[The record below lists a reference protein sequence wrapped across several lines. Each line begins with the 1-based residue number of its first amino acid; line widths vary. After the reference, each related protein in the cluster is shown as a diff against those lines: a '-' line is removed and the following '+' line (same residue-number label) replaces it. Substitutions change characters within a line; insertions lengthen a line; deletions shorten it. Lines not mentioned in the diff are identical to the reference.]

1 MGFKLLAPAHHIHRF
16 FAPQVVPMTFP
27 STDPSKTTG
36 GWSAVLAMSLAA
48 FALVASEFMP
58 VSLLTPIAADLHIT
72 EGQAGQGISVSGA
85 FALIT
90 SLLIASVAARV
101 ERKKLLLGLTLL
113 MIVSGTVVAVA
124 PGYPSFM
131 FGRALIGIAIGGF
144 WSLSAATAMR
154 LVKPEQVSRALAIV
168 NGGNALATVIAAP
181 AGSFLGSLIGWRGA
195 FFCVVPV
202 AVLAAVWL
210 LISLPSF
217 KAERQAGSG
226 NVLRLMK
233 QLPVALG
240 MVAVS
245 VFFMGQFMLFTYLRP
260 FLEGVTGVS
269 VSTLSLMLLGLGL
282 AGFIG
287 TFLIER
293 FMGRGLYRTLTV
305 IPLIMAAI
313 ALALVSFGKS
323 PVLTAS
329 LLGLWGLVA
338 TAAPVGWWTW
348 LAQTLPDDAEAG
360 GGLLVAIV
368 QLAIAGG
375 AIIGGL
381 AFDLSGYKATFEL
394 SAAVLVVA
402 SVLAW
407 LAGRNAT
414 EVHLV
419 EPAAHSDA
427 VSGEAESRFV

>member
-1 MGFKLLAPAHHIHRF
+1 MSSR
-16 FAPQVVPMTFP
+16 
-27 STDPSKTTG
+27 STEKR

-58 VSLLTPIAADLHIT
+58 VSLLTPIAAELGIT

-85 FALIT
+85 FALVT
-90 SLLIASVAARV
+90 SLVIAAIAARV

-113 MIVSGTVVAVA
+113 MIVSGTVVAFA

-131 FGRALIGIAIGGF
+131 LGRALIGIAIGGF

-154 LVKPEQVSRALAIV
+154 LVSTDQVPRALAIV

-202 AVLAAVWL
+202 AVIAAVWL

-217 KAERQAGSG
+217 KAERHAGKG
-226 NVLRLMK
+226 NALALMK
-233 QLPVALG
+233 RLPVALG
-240 MVAVS
+240 MAAVS

-260 FLEGVTGVS
+260 FLEGVTGVD

-287 TFLIER
+287 TFVIER
-293 FMGRGLYRTLTV
+293 FIGKGLYRTLTV

-313 ALALVSFGKS
+313 ALALVGFGAS
-323 PVLTAS
+323 PWLTAV

-348 LAQTLPDDAEAG
+348 LAHTLPDDAEAG

-375 AIIGGL
+375 AIVGGL

-394 SAAVLVVA
+394 SATVLVGA
-402 SVLAW
+402 AVLAW
-407 LAGRNAT
+407 LAGRSAMQVSLPEPTAAT
-414 EVHLV
+414 
-419 EPAAHSDA
+419 
-427 VSGEAESRFV
+427 

>member
-1 MGFKLLAPAHHIHRF
+1 
-16 FAPQVVPMTFP
+16 MTFR
-27 STDPSKTTG
+27 SAEKT

-85 FALIT
+85 FALVT
-90 SLLIASVAARV
+90 SLVIAAIAARV
-101 ERKKLLLGLTLL
+101 ERKKLLLCLTLL
-113 MIVSGTVVAVA
+113 MMVSGTLVALA
-124 PGYPSFM
+124 PGYSWFM
-131 FGRALIGIAIGGF
+131 FGRALLGIAIGGF

-154 LVKPEQVSRALAIV
+154 LVRPDQVSRALAMV

-202 AVLAAVWL
+202 ATLAAVWL

-217 KAERQAGSG
+217 KVERRAASG
-226 NVLRLMK
+226 NALRLMK
-233 QLPVALG
+233 QTPVALG
-240 MVAVS
+240 MAAVS

-260 FLEGVTGVS
+260 FLEVVTGVS
-269 VSTLSLMLLGLGL
+269 VTTLSFMLLGLGV

-287 TFLIER
+287 TCVIER
-293 FMGRGLYRTLTV
+293 FMGNALYRTLTL
-305 IPLIMAAI
+305 IPLGMAVI
-313 ALALVSFGKS
+313 ALALVNFGSS
-323 PVLTAS
+323 PLLTAA
-329 LLGLWGLVA
+329 LLGAWGLVA

-381 AFDLSGYKATFEL
+381 AFDLRGYQATFAL
-394 SAAVLVVA
+394 SAVVLVA
-402 SVLAW
+402 AAVLAW
-407 LAGRNAT
+407 LAGRS
-414 EVHLV
+414 
-419 EPAAHSDA
+419 AAQVGLA
-427 VSGEAESRFV
+427 EAHARA

>member
-1 MGFKLLAPAHHIHRF
+1 
-16 FAPQVVPMTFP
+16 MTSL
-27 STDPSKTTG
+27 STEQR

-58 VSLLTPIAADLHIT
+58 VSLLTPIAAELQIS

-85 FALIT
+85 FALMT
-90 SLLIASVAARV
+90 SLVIAAVAARI

-113 MIVSGTVVAVA
+113 MIVSGTVVAFA

-154 LVKPEQVSRALAIV
+154 LVQPDQVSRALAIV

-202 AVLAAVWL
+202 AALAAIWL
-210 LISLPSF
+210 LVSLPSF
-217 KAERQAGSG
+217 KLERQAGSG
-226 NVLRLMK
+226 NALRLMK
-233 QLPVALG
+233 QWPVALG

-245 VFFMGQFMLFTYLRP
+245 VFLMGQFMLFTYLRP

-269 VSTLSLMLLGLGL
+269 VATLSLMLLGLGL

-287 TFLIER
+287 TFVIER
-293 FMGRGLYRTLTV
+293 FLGTGLYRTLTV
-305 IPLIMAAI
+305 IPLIMAVI
-313 ALALVSFGKS
+313 ALALVNFGAS
-323 PVLTAS
+323 PLLTAV

-348 LAQTLPDDAEAG
+348 LAQTLPEDAEAG

-368 QLAIAGG
+368 QLAIAAG
-375 AIIGGL
+375 AIVGGL

-394 SAAVLVVA
+394 SAAVLVIA

-407 LAGRNAT
+407 LSGRSAAQ
-414 EVHLV
+414 VYFV
-419 EPAAHSDA
+419 ESN
-427 VSGEAESRFV
+427 VVG

>member
-1 MGFKLLAPAHHIHRF
+1 
-16 FAPQVVPMTFP
+16 MTSL
-27 STDPSKTTG
+27 STEQR

-58 VSLLTPIAADLHIT
+58 VSLLTPIAAELHVT

-85 FALIT
+85 FALVT
-90 SLLIASVAARV
+90 SLVIAAVAARV

-113 MIVSGTVVAVA
+113 MIVSGTVVAFA

-154 LVKPEQVSRALAIV
+154 LVQPDQVSRALAIV

-181 AGSFLGSLIGWRGA
+181 AGSFLGALIGWRGA

-217 KAERQAGSG
+217 KLERQAGSG
-226 NVLRLMK
+226 NALRLMK
-233 QLPVALG
+233 QWPVALG

-269 VSTLSLMLLGLGL
+269 VATLSLMLLGLGL

-287 TFLIER
+287 TFVIER
-293 FMGRGLYRTLTV
+293 FLGTGLYRTLTV
-305 IPLIMAAI
+305 IPLMMAVI
-313 ALALVSFGKS
+313 ALALVNFGAS
-323 PVLTAS
+323 PLLTAV

-348 LAQTLPDDAEAG
+348 LAQTLPEDAEAG

-368 QLAIAGG
+368 QLAIAAG
-375 AIIGGL
+375 AIVGGL

-394 SAAVLVVA
+394 SAAVLVIA

-407 LAGRNAT
+407 CAGRSAT

-419 EPAAHSDA
+419 ESNAA
-427 VSGEAESRFV
+427 G

>member
-1 MGFKLLAPAHHIHRF
+1 
-16 FAPQVVPMTFP
+16 MTLP
-27 STDPSKTTG
+27 STKPSKRTG

-90 SLLIASVAARV
+90 SLLIASVAARI
-101 ERKKLLLGLTLL
+101 ERKQLLLGLTLL
-113 MIVSGTVVAVA
+113 MIVSGTVVALA

-293 FMGRGLYRTLTV
+293 FMGRGLYRTLTA
-305 IPLIMAAI
+305 IPLIMAVI

-323 PVLTAS
+323 PVLTAV

-394 SAAVLVVA
+394 SAAVLVAA

-414 EVHLV
+414 QIHLV
-419 EPAAHSDA
+419 ESSATA
-427 VSGEAESRFV
+427 

>member
-1 MGFKLLAPAHHIHRF
+1 
-16 FAPQVVPMTFP
+16 MTTP
-27 STDPSKTTG
+27 LTDPSTKKS

-90 SLLIASVAARV
+90 SLLIASIAARV
-101 ERKKLLLGLTLL
+101 ERKKLLLSLTLL
-113 MIVSGTVVAVA
+113 MIVSGTIVALA

-131 FGRALIGIAIGGF
+131 IGRALIGIAIGGF

-154 LVKPEQVSRALAIV
+154 LVAPDQVSRALAMV

-181 AGSFLGSLIGWRGA
+181 AGAFLGSLIGWRGA

-202 AVLAAVWL
+202 AALAAVWL
-210 LISLPSF
+210 MISLPSF
-217 KAERQAGSG
+217 KAERKAGG
-226 NVLRLMK
+226 ANALQLMR
-233 QLPVALG
+233 QPPVALG
-240 MVAVS
+240 MIAVS

-305 IPLIMAAI
+305 IPLIMAGI
-313 ALALVSFGKS
+313 ALALVNFGES
-323 PVLTAS
+323 AMLTAV

-360 GGLLVAIV
+360 GGMLVAIV

-375 AIIGGL
+375 AIVGGL

-407 LAGRNAT
+407 LAGRAAT
-414 EVHLV
+414 EVHF
-419 EPAAHSDA
+419 
-427 VSGEAESRFV
+427 AESKVTA

>member
-1 MGFKLLAPAHHIHRF
+1 
-16 FAPQVVPMTFP
+16 MTTP
-27 STDPSKTTG
+27 LTDPSTKKS

-90 SLLIASVAARV
+90 SLLIASIAARV
-101 ERKKLLLGLTLL
+101 ERKTLLLSLTLL
-113 MIVSGTVVAVA
+113 MIVSGTIVALA

-131 FGRALIGIAIGGF
+131 IGRALIGIAIGGF

-154 LVKPEQVSRALAIV
+154 LVAPDQVSRALAMV

-181 AGSFLGSLIGWRGA
+181 AGAFLGSLIGWRGA

-202 AVLAAVWL
+202 AALAAVWL
-210 LISLPSF
+210 MISLPSF
-217 KAERQAGSG
+217 KAERKAGG
-226 NVLRLMK
+226 ANALQLMR
-233 QLPVALG
+233 QPPVALG
-240 MVAVS
+240 MIAVS

-305 IPLIMAAI
+305 IPLIMAGI
-313 ALALVSFGKS
+313 ALALVNFGES
-323 PVLTAS
+323 AMLTAV

-360 GGLLVAIV
+360 GGMLVAIV

-375 AIIGGL
+375 AIVGGL

-407 LAGRNAT
+407 LAGRAAT
-414 EVHLV
+414 EVHF
-419 EPAAHSDA
+419 
-427 VSGEAESRFV
+427 AESNVTA

>member
-1 MGFKLLAPAHHIHRF
+1 
-16 FAPQVVPMTFP
+16 MTSL
-27 STDPSKTTG
+27 STEQR

-58 VSLLTPIAADLHIT
+58 VSLLTPIAAELQIS

-85 FALIT
+85 FALMT
-90 SLLIASVAARV
+90 SLVIAAVAARV

-113 MIVSGTVVAVA
+113 MIVSGTVVAFA

-154 LVKPEQVSRALAIV
+154 LVPPDQVSRALAIV

-181 AGSFLGSLIGWRGA
+181 AGSFLGALIGWRGA

-202 AVLAAVWL
+202 AALAAIWL

-217 KAERQAGSG
+217 KLERQAGRG
-226 NVLRLMK
+226 NALRLMK
-233 QLPVALG
+233 QWPVALG

-260 FLEGVTGVS
+260 FLEEVTGVS
-269 VSTLSLMLLGLGL
+269 VATLSLMLLGLGL

-287 TFLIER
+287 TFVIER
-293 FMGRGLYRTLTV
+293 FLGTGLYRTLTV
-305 IPLIMAAI
+305 IPLMMALI
-313 ALALVSFGKS
+313 ALALVNFGAS
-323 PVLTAS
+323 PLLTAV

-348 LAQTLPDDAEAG
+348 LAQTLPEDAEAG

-375 AIIGGL
+375 AIVGGL

-394 SAAVLVVA
+394 SAAVLVIA

-407 LAGRNAT
+407 CAGRSAT

-419 EPAAHSDA
+419 ESNAA
-427 VSGEAESRFV
+427 G

>member
-1 MGFKLLAPAHHIHRF
+1 LIFSTFHRPAFQHGEATRF
-16 FAPQVVPMTFP
+16 RITGTPMTSR
-27 STDPSKTTG
+27 STPQR

-58 VSLLTPIAADLHIT
+58 VSLLTPIATELHIT

-85 FALIT
+85 FALVT
-90 SLLIASVAARV
+90 SLVIAAIAARV
-101 ERKKLLLGLTLL
+101 ERKKLLLCLTLL
-113 MIVSGTVVAVA
+113 MIVSGTVVALA

-131 FGRALIGIAIGGF
+131 LGRALIGVAIGGF

-154 LVKPEQVSRALAIV
+154 LVPAEQVSRALAIV

-202 AVLAAVWL
+202 AVVAAVWL
-210 LISLPSF
+210 MISLPSF
-217 KAERQAGSG
+217 KDERQQGGG
-226 NVLRLMK
+226 NALRLMK

-260 FLEGVTGVS
+260 FLEAVTGVS
-269 VSTLSLMLLGLGL
+269 VSTLSLMLLGLGV
-282 AGFIG
+282 AGFVG

-293 FMGRGLYRTLTV
+293 FLGKGLYLTLTV
-305 IPLIMAAI
+305 IPLIMAVI
-313 ALALVSFGKS
+313 ALALVNFGAS
-323 PVLTAS
+323 PLFTAV

-368 QLAIAGG
+368 QLAIASG
-375 AIIGGL
+375 AIVGGL
-381 AFDLSGYKATFEL
+381 AFDLSGYRATFEL
-394 SAAVLVVA
+394 SAAVLVA
-402 SVLAW
+402 AAVLAW
-407 LAGRNAT
+407 LAGRSAT
-414 EVHLV
+414 EVHL
-419 EPAAHSDA
+419 P
-427 VSGEAESRFV
+427 ESNATA

>member
-1 MGFKLLAPAHHIHRF
+1 MPLQASIASPLRITFSAFRAT
-16 FAPQVVPMTFP
+16 QVVSMTTP
-27 STDPSKTTG
+27 LTDPSTKKS

-90 SLLIASVAARV
+90 SLLIASIAARV
-101 ERKKLLLGLTLL
+101 ERKKLLLSLTLL
-113 MIVSGTVVAVA
+113 MIVSGTIVALA

-131 FGRALIGIAIGGF
+131 IGRALIGIAIGGF

-154 LVKPEQVSRALAIV
+154 LVAPDQVSRALAMV

-181 AGSFLGSLIGWRGA
+181 AGAFLGSLIGWRGA

-202 AVLAAVWL
+202 AALAAVWL
-210 LISLPSF
+210 MISLPSF
-217 KAERQAGSG
+217 KAERKAGG
-226 NVLRLMK
+226 ANALQLMR
-233 QLPVALG
+233 QPPVALG
-240 MVAVS
+240 MIAVS

-305 IPLIMAAI
+305 IPLIMACI
-313 ALALVSFGKS
+313 ALALVSFGES
-323 PVLTAS
+323 AMLTAV

-360 GGLLVAIV
+360 GGMLVAIV

-375 AIIGGL
+375 AIVGGL

-402 SVLAW
+402 SVFAW
-407 LAGRNAT
+407 LAGRAAT
-414 EVHLV
+414 EVHF
-419 EPAAHSDA
+419 
-427 VSGEAESRFV
+427 AESNVTA

>member
-1 MGFKLLAPAHHIHRF
+1 
-16 FAPQVVPMTFP
+16 MTSL
-27 STDPSKTTG
+27 STEQR

-58 VSLLTPIAADLHIT
+58 VSLLTPIAADLHIS

-85 FALIT
+85 FALVT
-90 SLLIASVAARV
+90 SLVIAAVAARV

-113 MIVSGTVVAVA
+113 MIVSGTVVAFA

-154 LVKPEQVSRALAIV
+154 LVPPDQVSRALAIV

-181 AGSFLGSLIGWRGA
+181 AGSFLGALIGWRGA

-202 AVLAAVWL
+202 AALAAVWL

-217 KAERQAGSG
+217 KLERQAGRG
-226 NVLRLMK
+226 NALRLMK
-233 QLPVALG
+233 QWPVALG

-287 TFLIER
+287 TFVIER
-293 FMGRGLYRTLTV
+293 FLVTGLYRTLTA
-305 IPLIMAAI
+305 IPLVMAVI
-313 ALALVSFGKS
+313 ALALVNFGAS
-323 PVLTAS
+323 PLLTAV

-348 LAQTLPDDAEAG
+348 LAQTLPEDAEAG

-368 QLAIAGG
+368 QLAIAAG
-375 AIIGGL
+375 AIVGGL

-402 SVLAW
+402 SALAW
-407 LAGRNAT
+407 LAGRSA
-414 EVHLV
+414 EQVHLV
-419 EPAAHSDA
+419 ESN
-427 VSGEAESRFV
+427 VTG